1 MDVLKSRIL
10 DYLKNHLYANL
21 STINAAEPKQPHVST
36 VAYVNDGLNLYFVT
50 SSKTHKAVNIEKNSK
65 VALTIDEDEPDWMKI
80 TGLQIKGKA
89 SQVKAEDIGPLFEIY
104 AEKFPV
110 AKSFPVSSD
119 DSFIRITPVKIWILD
134 YSKGFGHRDYLDV
147 T

>member
-1 MDVLKSRIL
+1 MNDLK
-10 DYLKNHLYANL
+10 DYAVQYLINHRYANIATL
-21 STINAAEPKQPHVST
+21 HATDPMQPHVST
-36 VAYVNDGLNLYFVT
+36 IAYVNDGLNIYFIT
-50 SSKTHKAVNIEKNSK
+50 SNKTHKAVNIEKNSK

-80 TGLQIKGKA
+80 TGLQIEGLA
-89 SQVKAEDIGPLFEIY
+89 SQVKEQDIGPIFEIY

-134 YSKGFGHRDYLDV
+134 YRKGFGHRDYIEL
-147 T
+147 

>member
-1 MDVLKSRIL
+1 MNDIR
-10 DYLKNHLYANL
+10 DYLKNHRYANIA
-21 STINAAEPKQPHVST
+21 TIHATDPRQSHVST
-36 VAYVNDGLNLYFVT
+36 VAYVNDGLNIYFLT
-50 SSKTHKAVNIEKNSK
+50 SNKTHKAFNIEKNSK

-80 TGLQIKGKA
+80 TGLQIEGLA
-89 SQVKAEDIGPLFEIY
+89 SQVKEQDIGPIFEIY

-134 YSKGFGHRDYLDV
+134 YRKGFGHRDYLEL
-147 T
+147 